1 MSGQPMPPTALQA
14 ANAVRLS
21 LDDLVLAIP
30 LVVAPE
36 SWDEAGGAGTLLPL
50 AGMLIVQQT
59 PPVHRQIERFL
70 QDLREETRT
79 NVSISVDARWLLLDS
94 QQASQL
100 TGAGKRRRGAVNRVD
115 RKALAA
121 LAGEAER
128 FHGQVSCLNGQTVH
142 IVSGRLHT
150 VRQGGIPIVS
160 GDGVGYQSLID
171 TPHVGALLQ
180 VTPSL
185 LPGSNTAMVD
195 VGSQVAR
202 RAATAAAPA
211 VPAGAAG
218 ANSAQN
224 AAAEAEAAFV
234 ERLNVVVQQLATS
247 LRLPLGE
254 PVLVGGL
261 SFPAEG
267 ELEDSASKQMYLVLE
282 VNANELGDSDEADE
296 DAEE

>member
-1 MSGQPMPPTALQA
+1 M
-14 ANAVRLS
+14 
-21 LDDLVLAIP
+21 
-30 LVVAPE
+30 
-36 SWDEAGGAGTLLPL
+36 
-50 AGMLIVQQT
+50 
-59 PPVHRQIERFL
+59 
-70 QDLREETRT
+70 
-79 NVSISVDARWLLLDS
+79 
-94 QQASQL
+94 
-100 TGAGKRRRGAVNRVD
+100 NRVD

-150 VRQGGIPIVS
+150 VLQGGYPVVG
-160 GDGVGYQSLID
+160 GDAVGYQRMVD

-202 RAATAAAPA
+202 RTSANAGAPIDAATGTARPA
-211 VPAGAAG
+211 EEDGL
-218 ANSAQN
+218 Q
-224 AAAEAEAAFV
+224 V

-282 VNANELGDSDEADE
+282 VNANEVGDSDEDDE
-296 DAEE
+296 DAAE